1 MKQGIKFFI
10 ILVLIVVIG
19 VLFFQYRKQHTVDIK
34 PSVSTPTPTTTQTKK
49 VYTSKTY
56 KFSFSYPSMYEVMEY
71 TPEHISVGNKTSLGF
86 DSLVDIAFI
95 LSEPD
100 TQSTFEEFALDE
112 ARLLCDADGPNE
124 SLSCPEIK
132 DLKSFTTGK
141 LVDGNEFYT
150 ITQLKNLR
158 TGTIV
163 KGTKGP
169 FIALNVTDL
178 APRMSVLL
186 ISNPIVRDVTT
197 DSTNFVE
204 AIARSIQF

>member
-19 VLFFQYRKQHTVDIK
+19 VLFFQYKKQNDSH
-34 PSVSTPTPTTTQTKK
+34 SVSPVSTTTSPTTSTKK
-49 VYTSKTY
+49 TYTSKKY
-56 KFSFSYPSMYEVMEY
+56 KFSFSYPSTYEVMEY
-71 TPEHISVGNKTSLGF
+71 TPEHISVGNKTTLGF
-86 DSLVDIAFI
+86 DSLADIAFI

-141 LVDGNEFYT
+141 LVDGSEFYT

-169 FIALNVTDL
+169 FIALNTTDL
-178 APRMSVLL
+178 TPRMSLLL
-186 ISNPIVRDVTT
+186 ISNPIVQDVTAVNT
-197 DSTNFVE
+197 TFIE
-204 AIARSIQF
+204 AIARSVQF